1 MVVIRSSVLNRG
13 SVFPHNPLQRR
24 SLGSGDD
31 RTVRFILDRLE
42 AQGIFYDRDNM

>member
-1 MVVIRSSVLNRG
+1 
-13 SVFPHNPLQRR
+13 VFPHKLLQRQ

-42 AQGIFYDRDNM
+42 AQSIFYDRDNM

>member
-1 MVVIRSSVLNRG
+1 MVVIRSSVLNRR
-13 SVFPHNPLQRR
+13 SVFPHELLELK

-31 RTVRFILDRLE
+31 CTVRFILERLE

>member
-13 SVFPHNPLQRR
+13 SVFPHKLLKLQ

-31 RTVRFILDRLE
+31 RTVRFILERLE
-42 AQGIFYDRDNM
+42 VQGIFYDRDNM